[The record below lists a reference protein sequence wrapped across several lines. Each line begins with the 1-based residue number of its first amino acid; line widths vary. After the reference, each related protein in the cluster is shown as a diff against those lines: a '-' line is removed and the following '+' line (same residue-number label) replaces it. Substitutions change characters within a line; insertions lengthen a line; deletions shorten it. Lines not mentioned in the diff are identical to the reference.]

1 MQNNLLGL
9 HGRLFADPQPGP
21 DATQFHVDNT
31 SAEYYRSPYYLRH
44 KDQLQPVPAP
54 SVSPPRMTLDQVLDT
69 DILDPIQTARRITF
83 HSVGDTGAA
92 KVNAFQTAAKALQNE
107 ESVADSMV
115 RDV

>member
-21 DATQFHVDNT
+21 DATEFHVDNT

-44 KDQLQPVPAP
+44 KDQLEPVPTP
-54 SVSPPRMTLDQVLDT
+54 STSPPRLSLDQVLDT
-69 DILDPIQTARRITF
+69 DILDPIQAARRITF

-92 KVNAFQTAAKALQNE
+92 KVTAFQTAAPVSPTE
-107 ESVADSMV
+107 
-115 RDV
+115 